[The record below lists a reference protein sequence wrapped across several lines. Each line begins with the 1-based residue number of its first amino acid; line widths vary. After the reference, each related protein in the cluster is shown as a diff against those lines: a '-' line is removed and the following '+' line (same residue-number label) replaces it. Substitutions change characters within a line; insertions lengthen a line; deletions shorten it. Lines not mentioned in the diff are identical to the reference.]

1 MLLGGQEAT
10 AQTLSIEGTKIDAAI
25 NISLTVAGTL
35 LASSTAFL
43 GFAVTALKESTQTQ
57 VTALKESTASQVTAI
72 EKRVEAVE
80 TKADIQFE
88 ALTKK
93 IDALT
98 KNDEA
103 LTKKIDALTALS
115 KKTPVLVRPQLAVV
129 KNTVLLGGG
138 LCVWDLQKQGLEQ
151 QVLF

>member
-1 MLLGGQEAT
+1 M
-10 AQTLSIEGTKIDAAI
+10 
-25 NISLTVAGTL
+25 
-35 LASSTAFL
+35 
-43 GFAVTALKESTQTQ
+43 
-57 VTALKESTASQVTAI
+57 TAI

-103 LTKKIDALTALS
+103 LSKKIDALTKNDEALSKKIDALTALS
-115 KKTPVLVRPQLAVV
+115 KKRRFWRPWPQLAVV

>member
-1 MLLGGQEAT
+1 M
-10 AQTLSIEGTKIDAAI
+10 
-25 NISLTVAGTL
+25 
-35 LASSTAFL
+35 
-43 GFAVTALKESTQTQ
+43 
-57 VTALKESTASQVTAI
+57 TAI

-103 LTKKIDALTALS
+103 LSKKIDALTALS
-115 KKTPVLVRPQLAVV
+115 KKRRFWRPWPQLAVV

>member
-98 KNDEA
+98 
-103 LTKKIDALTALS
+103 ALS

-138 LCVWDLQKQGLEQ
+138 LCV
-151 QVLF
+151 

>member
-1 MLLGGQEAT
+1 M
-10 AQTLSIEGTKIDAAI
+10 
-25 NISLTVAGTL
+25 
-35 LASSTAFL
+35 
-43 GFAVTALKESTQTQ
+43 
-57 VTALKESTASQVTAI
+57 TAI

-103 LTKKIDALTALS
+103 LTKKIDRPHS
-115 KKTPVLVRPQLAVV
+115 FVKKKRRFWLRPQLAVV

-138 LCVWDLQKQGLEQ
+138 LCVWDLQKQGFGTTG
-151 QVLF
+151 VVFKRWRGGSACSFNTPFPV